1 MKKRYPSQNV
11 KVDIPENFIIIPMDP
26 HAYRAGYFKP
36 FRKCSLSCKR
46 NDGEDILYVHTEEK
60 RAVFEIIDNGCGIP
74 KEKQD
79 ALFSGGFEKSA
90 PTVDRNK
97 NGMGIGLSVCA
108 TIIKAHRRRN
118 LRRKYSWQ
126 KNKSTVFCL
135 EMEDTKHEQ

>member
-1 MKKRYPSQNV
+1 MLLYRGIGSVGTVIVSLVLVIPVSYTHLDVYKRQ
-11 KVDIPENFIIIPMDP
+11 
-26 HAYRAGYFKP
+26 
-36 FRKCSLSCKR
+36 
-46 NDGEDILYVHTEEK
+46 EEK

-97 NGMGIGLSVCA
+97 NSMGIGLSVCA
-108 TIIKAHRRRN
+108 TIIKAHGGEICAESIPG
-118 LRRKYSWQ
+118 KKTKVQFS
-126 KNKSTVFCL
+126 L